1 MSGESVFRPRL
12 EVALPKYRTATLLL
26 GTTGSFFFFSFAAE
40 CGFDICDVT
49 QRELQ

>member
-1 MSGESVFRPRL
+1 MFRPRL
-12 EVALPKYRTATLLL
+12 EVAHLKYRTVTLLL
-26 GTTGSFFFFSFAAE
+26 ETTGWFVFSFAAE

>member
-1 MSGESVFRPRL
+1 MSGESVFRARL
-12 EVALPKYRTATLLL
+12 EVALPKYRTATMLLE
-26 GTTGSFFFFSFAAE
+26 TTGCFVFSFTAE